1 MLDRSTHTHT
11 HTYKHTNTH
20 TNTHMHTQGGVTF
33 SSKKKRWMVLYK
45 ESIAGP
51 SRLELYRKEDDAT
64 APPMVIELNTVT
76 SVVAVEGKM
85 EFMISFT
92 DSQVTFACKANADVQ
107 DWVSDINRCRGVD
120 FDTTHTSASNG
131 SALYDAIPGDEVFA
145 VRLRKSQ
152 SLTFQ
157 GACILEIEKIFDRSQ
172 FHISLFTEQS
182 PRRLIVKWQIDHIR
196 QYGSNETAFK
206 FHSGSKSS
214 TGVDWFVMDTEPGV
228 AGRIHRAVDYWAK
241 YIVEQIRN
249 NQSQGQ
255 VTPVSPGSRIN
266 ATVTNSPKTPRTTPA
281 NDAPQSVYTQLDIR
295 TRHEHNTYDTVGIE
309 AAVHRPSMHQNPANP
324 SQGQYQAIQL
334 TNGASSP
341 PPQSSSEYSSLN
353 PSSREREA
361 AAPPPVIPPRA
372 STTPRTQDQYMQL
385 TPDTRRHNNGTRDQ
399 YMELSSETRDQ
410 VEPSYTGIERK

>member
-1 MLDRSTHTHT
+1 
-11 HTYKHTNTH
+11 
-20 TNTHMHTQGGVTF
+20 
-33 SSKKKRWMVLYK
+33 MVLYK

-249 NQSQGQ
+249 NQTLAFYTTIAFKSYIPNNFLIENITCFMDFEDCHTKDIQYH
-255 VTPVSPGSRIN
+255 GSCKKVFLPDFKQAY
-266 ATVTNSPKTPRTTPA
+266 ATSIAVYSLSIIGTTVPS
-281 NDAPQSVYTQLDIR
+281 SVAMAT
-295 TRHEHNTYDTVGIE
+295 
-309 AAVHRPSMHQNPANP
+309 
-324 SQGQYQAIQL
+324 
-334 TNGASSP
+334 SSFP
-341 PPQSSSEYSSLN
+341 SSSSGKFAISLYLDHPN
-353 PSSREREA
+353 R
-361 AAPPPVIPPRA
+361 
-372 STTPRTQDQYMQL
+372 RTVLKQESKYLL
-385 TPDTRRHNNGTRDQ
+385 T
-399 YMELSSETRDQ
+399 
-410 VEPSYTGIERK
+410 